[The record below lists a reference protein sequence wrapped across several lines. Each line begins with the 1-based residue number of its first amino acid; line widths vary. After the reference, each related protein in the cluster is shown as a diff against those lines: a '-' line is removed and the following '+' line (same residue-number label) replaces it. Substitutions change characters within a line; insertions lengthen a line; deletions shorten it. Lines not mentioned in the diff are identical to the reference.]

1 VCASAPATA
10 TLPFHAVCADRHFL
24 RLHDGTIIEL
34 FGEME
39 QQFGV
44 SQSALQD
51 MLRKTTRTHDVSAEG
66 LFAPIL

>member
-1 VCASAPATA
+1 
-10 TLPFHAVCADRHFL
+10 VCADRHFL